1 MRNHEK
7 FRFREAPA
15 PPPSG
20 QQNNQAPNTSGGGN
34 QFNNTINN
42 FMSNVQDFVNFNLG
56 SVLNPNNN
64 ASNVGNPNANNNNN
78 NTNSQPPPQTQQQQ
92 QQQPNYTIPS
102 NFNSVFNL
110 IGEQLPNVI
119 HNTLGNNLFNFS
131 GASSAASAP
140 HGSSATNARAGS
152 TSDSDTANNRQSSRV
167 CYCYYILLHSDSIYP
182 HHFWVYHLSKFT

>member
-20 QQNNQAPNTSGGGN
+20 QQNNQTPNTSGGN

-64 ASNVGNPNANNNNN
+64 ASNVGGNPNANNNNN
-78 NTNSQPPPQTQQQQ
+78 NSNSQPPPQAQAQQQ

-119 HNTLGNNLFNFS
+119 QNTLGNNLFNFS
-131 GASSAASAP
+131 GASTAGNAP
-140 HGSSATNARAGS
+140 HGSSSTNARTGS

-167 CYCYYILLHSDSIYP
+167 CYFLLRSDSIYNI
-182 HHFWVYHLSKFT
+182 FGGF